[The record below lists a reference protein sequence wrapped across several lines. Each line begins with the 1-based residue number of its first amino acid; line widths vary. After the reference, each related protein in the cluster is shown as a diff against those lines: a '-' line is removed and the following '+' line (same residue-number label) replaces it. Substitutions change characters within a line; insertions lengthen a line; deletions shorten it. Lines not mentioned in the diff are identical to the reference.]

1 MVIQIMSSKAISA
14 TSRNKERIN
23 WLDVSRG
30 MAFLMV
36 IYSHLE
42 YSNDFVMRY
51 FSPVFLTT
59 FFFVSGYLFKENC
72 SFWKVFEQRTR
83 TLLIPFL
90 ALGSIM
96 ILFSQI
102 LTFNEKVPFI
112 DEVKGLLFQNRQNQL
127 LWFIAA
133 LYVYSIIFYWI
144 ERFSQSPKRL
154 LIISIILFLL
164 NYVVVLMEFPSI
176 PWHVDSF
183 GFACFYMG
191 LGKCYKE
198 NELKIS
204 KFADNK
210 WIVVALLVIYIL
222 LLSVFDLRIS
232 FGGGKYVVDALS
244 VTIPGL
250 IIMIYVSKH
259 IVQNSK
265 FLLFVGANTLFYFAF
280 HGKVYSL
287 LQTICHKTFPTELLS
302 INDVQNMIG
311 FILVFLDAIILILP
325 TMFVN
330 RYCGFLL
337 GKGYKLWS

>member
-1 MVIQIMSSKAISA
+1 
-14 TSRNKERIN
+14 
-23 WLDVSRG
+23 
-30 MAFLMV
+30 MV

-42 YSNDFVMRY
+42 YSNEFVMRY

-72 SFWKVFEQRTR
+72 SFGKVFEQRTR

-90 ALGSIM
+90 ALGIIM
-96 ILFSQI
+96 ILLSQV
-102 LTFNEKVPFI
+102 LTFNEKIPFI
-112 DEVKGLLFQNRQNQL
+112 DEIKGLLFQNGQNQL

-133 LYVYSIIFYWI
+133 LYIYSIIFYWI
-144 ERFSQSPKRL
+144 ERVANSPKRL

-164 NYVVVLMEFPSI
+164 NYVIVLMEFPPI
-176 PWHVDSF
+176 PWHVSSF

-191 LGKCYKE
+191 LGKYYKE
-198 NELKIS
+198 KEQKINT
-204 KFADNK
+204 FTDNK
-210 WIVVALLVIYIL
+210 WIIVTLLIIYIL
-222 LLSVFDLRIS
+222 LISVFDLRIS
-232 FGGGKYVVDALS
+232 FGGGKFVVDALS

-287 LQTICHKTFPTELLS
+287 LQTICHKTFSAELLS
-302 INDVQNMIG
+302 MNDVQNIIG
-311 FILVFLDAIILILP
+311 FVIVFLDAIILILP
-325 TMFVN
+325 TMFLN
-330 RYCGFLL
+330 KYCGFLL
-337 GKGYKLWS
+337 GKGYKLWR